1 MPADHAPDDFS
12 HLPQVDDSEPR
23 LISAPDSTEAT
34 MQPPAEPRVAL
45 RIVVPASNKPAPP
58 PEEAPAAPKK
68 KIRLKLPIPVAA
80 KATAEPETAASETED
95 LSSPEQS
102 TQEVIRDEDT
112 SAPSDSQPEE
122 SSPSQEEPDS
132 DSEKSDGVL
141 KIIVNEASGEV
152 RELTQRE
159 KFAQTWEKIGG
170 RSLTLSLGIHALILV
185 IAAFVVVSY
194 TQNERIDFMPGG
206 GTRQGDAASQ
216 ALEQTVQRKKTPWM
230 NRKLP
235 MQRIAVEKSM
245 SAITLP
251 EASPEMLELPMTQDF
266 LSGGKMG
273 SMGFGSAGAGGG
285 FGNGIGTGG
294 KSGVTFGPIMM
305 FGKQINAKRIAVVLD
320 VSRSMTPY
328 LEKVVNE
335 LDRVARGSTVVLYYG
350 CGLLRPDGRIDET
363 VQRTQSKDFER
374 FWRIWQGSSMLGFS
388 GQDLKKISFAP
399 GDPIPLENLYRFLS
413 QRLGTYFLDY
423 NGMDFAWSALLSNEV
438 RSADAVYWFADFED
452 NVDNRQMK
460 TLAENMRLRRQRLF
474 IHPQVH
480 GASFEDVVDKVVK
493 VTGGEVIEPDE
504 ANKVR
509 AD

>member
-1 MPADHAPDDFS
+1 MPADHDPDDFR

-23 LISAPDSTEAT
+23 LIKAPSRAETHV
-34 MQPPAEPRVAL
+34 QPTAEPRVAK
-45 RIVVPASNKPAPP
+45 RILVPASSKSVAPP
-58 PEEAPAAPKK
+58 EAPPAAPKK
-68 KIRLKLPIPVAA
+68 KIRLKLPIPMAGQPAPESEPATDQVEHLRPCDEHPREESQA
-80 KATAEPETAASETED
+80 KEDSDD
-95 LSSPEQS
+95 LSTTSEPPKGHEVPDNPEA
-102 TQEVIRDEDT
+102 DT
-112 SAPSDSQPEE
+112 G
-122 SSPSQEEPDS
+122 
-132 DSEKSDGVL
+132 DGVL
-141 KIIVNEASGEV
+141 KIIVNEVSGTV
-152 RELTQRE
+152 RELTPQE
-159 KFAQTWEKIGG
+159 KFQRTWEKIGG
-170 RSLTLSLGIHALILV
+170 RSLTLSLAIHAVILI
-185 IAAFVVVSY
+185 IAAFVVISY
-194 TQNERIDFMPGG
+194 SQNERIDFMPGG

-266 LSGGKMG
+266 LSAGKMG
-273 SMGFGSAGAGGG
+273 SLGFGSAGAGGG

-350 CGLLRPDGRIDET
+350 CGLMRPDGRLDET

-374 FWRIWQGSSMLGFS
+374 FWRIWQGDSMLGFS
-388 GQDLKKISFAP
+388 GQDLKKISFPP
-399 GDPIPLENLYRFLS
+399 GEPIPLEDLFRFFS
-413 QRLGTYFLDY
+413 SRLGTYFLDY
-423 NGMDFAWSALLSNEV
+423 NGMDFAWSALLCNEV
-438 RSADAVYWFADFED
+438 RSADVVYWFADFED
-452 NVDNRQMK
+452 DVDNRQMK
-460 TLAENMRLRRQRLF
+460 TLAENMRLRRQRLY

-480 GASFEDVVDKVVK
+480 GSSFNEVMDKVVK
-493 VTGGEVIEPDE
+493 VTGGEVVEPDDR
-504 ANKVR
+504 NRVR
-509 AD
+509 PN

>member
-1 MPADHAPDDFS
+1 MPADHDPDDFS

-23 LISAPDSTEAT
+23 LISAPGSTEST
-34 MQPPAEPRVAL
+34 TQPPAEPRVAR
-45 RIVVPASNKPAPP
+45 RIVVPASTKPAPP

-95 LSSPEQS
+95 LSSSEQS
-102 TQEVIRDEDT
+102 AQEVSREEDA
-112 SAPSDSQPEE
+112 SAPADSQPEE
-122 SSPSQEEPDS
+122 SPSQEEPDS
-132 DSEKSDGVL
+132 DREKSDGVL

-159 KFAQTWEKIGG
+159 KFLQTWEKIGG
-170 RSLTLSLGIHALILV
+170 RSLSLSLAIHALILV

-206 GTRQGDAASQ
+206 GTRQGEAASQ

-251 EASPEMLELPMTQDF
+251 EASPEMLELPMSQDF

-305 FGKQINAKRIAVVLD
+305 FGKKINAKRIAVVLD

-374 FWRIWQGSSMLGFS
+374 FWRIWQGSAMLGFS
-388 GQDLKKISFAP
+388 GQDLKKITFAP
-399 GDPIPLENLYRFLS
+399 SDPIPLENLYRFLS
-413 QRLGTYFLDY
+413 RRLGTYFLDY

-504 ANKVR
+504 ADKVS

>member
-23 LISAPDSTEAT
+23 LVIAPGSTEST
-34 MQPPAEPRVAL
+34 TQPPAEPRVAR
-45 RIVVPASNKPAPP
+45 RIVVPASTKPAPP

-95 LSSPEQS
+95 LSSSEQS
-102 TQEVIRDEDT
+102 TQEVSREEDT

-122 SSPSQEEPDS
+122 SPSQEEPDS

-141 KIIVNEASGEV
+141 KIIVNAASGEV

-159 KFAQTWEKIGG
+159 KFLQIWEKIGG
-170 RSLTLSLGIHALILV
+170 RSLGLSLAIHALILV

-363 VQRTQSKDFER
+363 VQRTQNKDFER
-374 FWRIWQGSSMLGFS
+374 FWRIWQGNAMLGFS
-388 GQDLKKISFAP
+388 GQDLKKITFPP

>member
-23 LISAPDSTEAT
+23 LVIAPGSTEST
-34 MQPPAEPRVAL
+34 TQPPAEPRVAR
-45 RIVVPASNKPAPP
+45 RIVVPASTKPAPP

-95 LSSPEQS
+95 LSSSEQS
-102 TQEVIRDEDT
+102 TQEVSREEDT

-122 SSPSQEEPDS
+122 SPSQEEPDS

-141 KIIVNEASGEV
+141 KIIVNAASGEV

-159 KFAQTWEKIGG
+159 KFLQIWEKIGG
-170 RSLTLSLGIHALILV
+170 RSLGLSLAIHALILV

-320 VSRSMTPY
+320 VSR
-328 LEKVVNE
+328 
-335 LDRVARGSTVVLYYG
+335 AA
-350 CGLLRPDGRIDET
+350 
-363 VQRTQSKDFER
+363 
-374 FWRIWQGSSMLGFS
+374 
-388 GQDLKKISFAP
+388 AP
-399 GDPIPLENLYRFLS
+399 
-413 QRLGTYFLDY
+413 
-423 NGMDFAWSALLSNEV
+423 
-438 RSADAVYWFADFED
+438 
-452 NVDNRQMK
+452 
-460 TLAENMRLRRQRLF
+460 
-474 IHPQVH
+474 
-480 GASFEDVVDKVVK
+480 
-493 VTGGEVIEPDE
+493 
-504 ANKVR
+504 
-509 AD
+509 